1 MRRVRVGLLVG
12 VLAYLLAI
20 EGVTYLIGVPATAVI
35 AVLLGL
41 LAAAALIHH
50 RGERWWRTIPLPLL
64 VFLGLATV
72 SILWSAYPGGT
83 ALGLLRTWLVVV
95 MALAIAI
102 EYSWPEIV
110 AGLASALRL
119 VLWVSWLFEIVV
131 AVVVRRPVVA
141 LVPPVGVSPDE
152 LVDPPKLLQWSRNE
166 LFDLFDGGRLQGIV
180 GNATI
185 FAFLAILG
193 LAVFIAEWMIAGRG
207 ARLVP
212 SLSIGLAVASLLATK
227 SATAVVAGLIALVF
241 VGAVLLVRRAADGRP
256 RMLTRVAITG
266 AAALAVGGAV
276 VLRGP
281 LLALLG
287 RSGDLTGRVD
297 IWATV
302 LETAWQRPIAG
313 HGWIGYWMPWIE
325 PFDTLVYQHGVR
337 QLQAHSAWVDVMLQ
351 LGVIG
356 VIVFATLI
364 VTTVWRAGRALE
376 RVPAG
381 EPVGTLASAALP
393 LALAGILVAQSF
405 AESRI
410 LVESGLALLVIIAMA
425 GAGAIRSVP
434 GAGPQA
440 QAQAQKT
447 QPQEPQ

>member
-1 MRRVRVGLLVG
+1 MRAVRAGLLVG
-12 VLAYLLAI
+12 VFTFLLAI

-35 AVLLGL
+35 GVLLGL
-41 LAAAALIHH
+41 LGGAALIH
-50 RGERWWRTIPLPLL
+50 RRSARWWRTIPLPLL
-64 VFLGLATV
+64 LFFGLATI

-95 MALAIAI
+95 MAVAIAI

-110 AGLASALRL
+110 AGLASALRV
-119 VLWVSWLFEIVV
+119 VLWVSWLFEIIV
-131 AVVVRRPVVA
+131 AVVFRRPVVA

-152 LVDPPKLLQWSRNE
+152 LLDPPNLLKWSRNE
-166 LFDLFDGGRLQGIV
+166 LFALFDDGRLQGIV

-193 LAVFIAEWMIAGRG
+193 LAVFIVEWLIAGRG

-227 SATAVVAGLIALVF
+227 SATAIVAGLVALVF
-241 VGAVLLVRRAADGRP
+241 VGAVLLVRRAADGRQ
-256 RMLTRVAITG
+256 RMLARLAIG
-266 AAALAVGGAV
+266 AAAVIAV
-276 VLRGP
+276 VGAITLRGP

-287 RSGDLTGRVD
+287 RSGDLTGRVE
-297 IWATV
+297 IWQTV
-302 LETAWQRPIAG
+302 LGTAWQRPIAG

-325 PFDTLVYQHGVR
+325 PFDSLVYQHGVR

-351 LGVIG
+351 LGLLG

-364 VTTVWRAGRALE
+364 VTTVWRAGRLIE
-376 RVPAG
+376 RAPIG

-393 LALAGILVAQSF
+393 LTLAGILVAQSF

-410 LVESGLALLVIIAMA
+410 LVESGLALLIIVAMA

-434 GAGPQA
+434 GARLR
-440 QAQAQKT
+440 AQKT
-447 QPQEPQ
+447 QQQGPQ